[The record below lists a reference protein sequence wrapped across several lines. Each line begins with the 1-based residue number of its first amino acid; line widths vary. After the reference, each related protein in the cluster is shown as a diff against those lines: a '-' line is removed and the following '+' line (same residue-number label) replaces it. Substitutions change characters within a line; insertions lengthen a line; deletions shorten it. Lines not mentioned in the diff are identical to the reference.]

1 MELFGLMRVLHHQL
15 FFFFLIPSP
24 TQKKERIDVC
34 HWQTLYVPVRLSSP
48 YNHEPVPSSFQA
60 LFIIGVCVHLKVFVL
75 GQHNACW
82 AFLIAR
88 KTFSY
93 LCVYSLQYGRRD
105 SKQQCPVQTIF
116 FFFFR
121 MNQISRSF
129 FFKWFFERKL
139 KWCKIF
145 CFVCP
150 KATWTR

>member
-1 MELFGLMRVLHHQL
+1 M
-15 FFFFLIPSP
+15 
-24 TQKKERIDVC
+24 C

-116 FFFFR
+116 FFLGWTKLVVHFFLNDFLKENLNDVR
-121 MNQISRSF
+121 FFVLFVLRQPGQDNKDAKTRRRQLTDGQNGWANCQQSR
-129 FFKWFFERKL
+129 
-139 KWCKIF
+139 
-145 CFVCP
+145 
-150 KATWTR
+150 TH